1 MARANGINC
10 HLAGEYFVATSDE
23 ARKKVKQYATRGIV
37 NLTSVRS
44 AEFIERWDKI
54 EAGMTEP
61 GVGKRRR
68 GSA

>member
-1 MARANGINC
+1 MARANGINS

-44 AEFIERWDKI
+44 VEFIERWDKI
-54 EAGMTEP
+54 EAGLTEL